1 MTASAGAWYRVGAVN
16 VVSGQQA
23 VTGVGSNWQND
34 VTAIAVGDI
43 FTLDAKTWYEV
54 IAVNSDTSIT
64 LDREYEGNTQNSANY
79 AIVRNTSGTILTRV
93 AGQIAVQFNQKQLF
107 LDELRKWLNS
117 DNASEELTDS
127 HGVKKS
133 LKTPAQMV
141 RDHDNKLAE
150 IDAIHPFPWAM
161 RKIEFEAMRAANNE
175 KYAASGFVYLGKH
188 ADTVATPP
196 INEGMFTRSEGNFTQ
211 TWQANKLWLG
221 RVDSYATGVSK
232 EDSPMLNITGVL
244 IDLFSSNGSQNP
256 YDGASF
262 IVKLPPAEDGTRTY
276 ESGAGGGTSF
286 IHATPALAFAA
297 ETDTNKVVTDRVDVK
312 SFECFLRE
320 INDADPF
327 IYGKGL
333 IQSEALNV
341 NGISTVLDTVRPIEY
356 FAWFEGDTTSRG
368 RGVNWQEATEPQRIA
383 IASDPKNNIYFDDA
397 TGKFYQWCLRG
408 RTFAGKGNG
417 DWDVL
422 DMTSS
427 SSGPQFDAT
436 KSNNTRIRAQGITN
450 NDAAYNANT
459 GIDYAQVFVDPN
471 VDFAGKNRNTDRGI
485 RVLRDHP
492 NNYDKAVANQC
503 YLYIFGTEPRLN
515 KGGYHP
521 SLNPLGTK
529 GFSNQDGT
537 SSLEW
542 YQSGARKPI
551 TRSDCFDYATEGSG
565 YPYTTGKVFG
575 TRVGVAGSISGEVVR
590 VGRPDKRY
598 HDALYASGQGGVC
611 RDMRYPASGLTE
623 EDFAEEDLKIKAGE
637 YRGRE
642 VLSITK
648 FIPETVTVGGAAL
661 YEPGN
666 AGGSVTFPTSNSD
679 NPRDTDS
686 SVLNNLK
693 ATHWLLAG
701 DNGETMVIKRV
712 SQQVDSVRWPFSTN
726 SVYLYGSGVITS
738 EFNSKFPIG
747 TKLWVGAMYPSKV
760 SVAGEFTHT
769 EVIGDPADILLCDD
783 LKEGWL
789 GSWNGFIP
797 DGSTYWSSMEL
808 SRPTDVSSLTRVYT
822 NDNGVTWSATSIA
835 INPTTN
841 APTVND
847 APAVGRV
854 EIWNYETKARMT
866 TPQINGVVYGGYK
879 GIGSVFY
886 TSYFDEEFGALLG
899 YSLTGKILTQGGG
912 ALAIG
917 TSEMQSKVLNKAGR
931 IAGSPTGSIY
941 PDNIHTPISLAPPTE
956 NSSPAFKALNYNVVE
971 NQQAFIHYAYAQ
983 LTYDATA
990 GDWGDDGK
998 IHIADNQTT
1007 MPDENGHTVLVGT
1020 ACCAEPLGWIKNDK

>member
-1 MTASAGAWYRVGAVN
+1 MAAFTADSINISNGQDVAEILSQEAINTIRKGDFLVIGSFPPVEILQAYKNGQGERFIELLKPWPHTSQANQPAIVIPTTVDYREAVEALQAAN
-16 VVSGQQA
+16 TLVSDNKKAMGEWQTNMGT
-23 VTGVGSNWQND
+23 VTFKDKDGND
-34 VTAIAVGDI
+34 VVVK
-43 FTLDAKTWYEV
+43 TL
-54 IAVNSDTSIT
+54 
-64 LDREYEGNTQNSANY
+64 R
-79 AIVRNTSGTILTRV
+79 
-93 AGQIAVQFNQKQLF
+93 QIEADNQ
-107 LDELRKWLNS
+107 
-117 DNASEELTDS
+117 
-127 HGVKKS
+127 
-133 LKTPAQMV
+133 AQM
-141 RDHDNKLAE
+141 NAY
-150 IDAIHPFPWAM
+150 HPNPWAM
-161 RKIEFEAMRAANNE
+161 RKVEFEAMRAANNDE
-175 KYAASGFVYLGKH
+175 FAASGFAHLGKH

-232 EDSPMLNITGVL
+232 EDYPMLNIAGVL

-262 IVKLPPAEDGTRTY
+262 IVKLPPEEDGTRTY
-276 ESGAGGGTSF
+276 ESGASGGTSV
-286 IHATPALAFAA
+286 IHATPALAFAS
-297 ETDTNKVVTDRVDVK
+297 ETDTNKVVTDRVDMW
-312 SFECFLRE
+312 SFEVFLRE
-320 INDADPF
+320 INDSDPF

-333 IQSEALNV
+333 IQSEVLNV

-368 RGVNWQEATEPQRIA
+368 RGVNWQTATEAQRIA

-397 TGKFYQWCLRG
+397 TGKFYQWCIRG
-408 RTFAGKGNG
+408 RSFAGKGNG
-417 DWDVL
+417 DWHVL
-422 DMTSS
+422 DITPS
-427 SSGPQFDAT
+427 SSGPQFDT
-436 KSNNTRIRAQGITN
+436 SKSNNTRIRAQGVTN
-450 NDAAYNANT
+450 NDAAYNENT
-459 GIDYAQVFVDPN
+459 GLDYAQVFVDPN
-471 VDFAGKNRNTDRGI
+471 VDFAGENRSTDRGI

-492 NNYDKAVANQC
+492 NNYDKAVDNQC
-503 YLYIFGTEPRLN
+503 YLYICGTVPRLN
-515 KGGYHP
+515 KGAYHP
-521 SLNPLGTK
+521 SFNPLGAAKTAIAGEGHLLWNHSANDK
-529 GFSNQDGT
+529 LIDRASCFKKWDNVWG
-537 SSLEW
+537 
-542 YQSGARKPI
+542 YSG
-551 TRSDCFDYATEGSG
+551 
-565 YPYTTGKVFG
+565 
-575 TRVGVAGSISGEVVR
+575 GSISIGIPSDNTQQGA
-590 VGRPDKRY
+590 GRPDLRFY
-598 HDALYASGQGGVC
+598 DAIYASGQGGVC
-611 RDMRYPASGLTE
+611 RDMRYPASGLTA
-623 EDFAEEDLKIKAGE
+623 EDFAEADLKIKSGE

-738 EFNSKFPIG
+738 EFNYKFPIG
-747 TKLWVGAMYPSKV
+747 TKLWIGAMYPSRI
-760 SVAGEFTHT
+760 SVAGEYTHT

-797 DGSTYWSSMEL
+797 DGSSYWSSMEL

-886 TSYFDEEFGALLG
+886 TSYFDSEFGALLG

-917 TSEMQSKVLNKAGR
+917 TAEMQSKVLNKAGR

-941 PDNIHTPISLAPPTE
+941 PDNTHTPISLAPPTE
-956 NSSPAFKALNYNVVE
+956 NSSPAFKALNYNVAVK
-971 NQQAFIHYAYAQ
+971 QQGFIHYAYTQ

-990 GDWGDDGK
+990 GDWGDDGV
-998 IHIADNQTT
+998 IHPADNQTT
-1007 MPDENGHTVLVGT
+1007 MPDENGHTNLVGM
-1020 ACCAEPLGWIKNDK
+1020 AQCVEPIGWI